1 MGHGASLADSR
12 TRPGGHYVTPE
23 EWQKI
28 KRLMTE
34 ALVLEPAD
42 RADYLAQLAERDP
55 DVHRE
60 VASLISADEAN
71 RGFLETPYCNA
82 AAVLEEHPAPD
93 AIVGRRLGAYQ
104 LLEIVGEG
112 GMGTVYRAARAD
124 GMFDRQVAVKMIRV
138 GLGGEFFLRRFHNER
153 HILARLDHPNI
164 AGVLD
169 GGATEEGVPYLVMD
183 FVDGVPIDEYCTA
196 RRLSI
201 PERLVLFCD
210 VCAAVQYAH
219 QNLIVHRD
227 LKPGNILVTGDGQA
241 KLLDFGIAKILE
253 PGDAATPNHGL
264 TIIPIMTP
272 DFASPEQVRGET
284 ISTASDV
291 YALGVVLYVLLTGQR
306 PFRAANRSAHD
317 MIKAICETEPPWPS
331 AAVTEPAS
339 VSPKDTQNACPPGG
353 TSAQSRDR
361 RRLREALRGDLDCI
375 VLKAMRK
382 HPAERYATVDHLSAD
397 IRRHLEGRPV
407 LARRGTRGY
416 RLRKFVTRHAAG
428 VAMAASVAVAL
439 IAATLISFSAAR
451 EAQYQYGQ
459 SLRAQSRLLVEA
471 AAARLKDGDVAGAQ
485 GVILE
490 VLTNPKFAPLR
501 DATAVGVFQEIRA
514 AESQVAVLDRHTD
527 WVFAAAYSPDGTH
540 IVSAS
545 QDKTV
550 RIWDART
557 GATLV
562 VLSGHGSKIRSA
574 AYSPDGTRVVT
585 ASKDRT
591 ARIWDATTGKTL
603 AVLPHPDAVYSA
615 AFSPDGRHIVTS
627 SRDKIAR
634 VWDAA
639 SGAQLL
645 MLTGHRDIAGSASYS
660 PDGTRIVTS
669 SYDGTAR
676 IWDAVTGE
684 TLNVLGH
691 DETVYRAV
699 FSPDG
704 QHVVTASADKTARIW
719 DAHSGTQL
727 MVLSGHGDVVYYAA
741 YAPDGKRVVTAS
753 ADHTARVWDAVD
765 GTQIAVLTG
774 HRDGVESASYS
785 PDGRQIVTASTD
797 ETVRIWQ
804 TDQTALLAVLSGHRG
819 GIEAVAYSPDGS
831 QIATA
836 SRDKTAR
843 IWDARTGV
851 LLAVLSG
858 HADVLEAVAYS
869 LDGLRIVTGSSDR
882 TARIWD
888 AHRGSTLAILS
899 GHTMTVTAAAF
910 SPDGKHVVTSSQ
922 DKTARIWDAYTG
934 ASLAVLSG
942 HSDAVDFASYSPD
955 GKRIVTAS
963 ADKTVRIWDA
973 TTAAELGVLSGHDN
987 MVVGAEYSPDSKRI
1001 LTASEDNTAR
1011 IWDPVTGASL
1021 VVFAGHRD
1029 IVSTAAYSPSGSRI
1043 VTASYDRTARI
1054 WNAVNGTPL
1063 SVLLGHR
1070 DAVYAAAYSPDGN
1083 HIVTA
1088 SRDKTARIWDARDP
1102 AGLDAEI
1109 LWDKSAQFDPLQ
1121 DVDRTQLGVPPDVRV
1136 RTWSAPA
1143 TECDRAAAAIYDP
1156 DRRSRGVLGTNIMA
1170 DVANSACAHE
1180 LSKPRIAVGQVYQM
1194 GRALL
1199 AKRDVEGA
1207 RRQFERAVEEGYR
1220 AAGVD
1225 LANLLVNIGD
1235 GVVDPHRA
1243 IALFERAWKEGV
1255 PIAAY
1260 ELANLYEYG
1269 VQGSAKNSQ
1278 QSDSLKAWAW
1288 YQEGAAAGEPNA
1300 LARFGEREEA
1310 SAAAESDPSKRDA
1323 ILLRAF
1329 SRYAAAAERA
1339 YEDNWPDEAWK
1350 HWRYRRATLA
1360 RLLARD
1366 GMMPQIAVEFR
1377 RVREELMSSRPTLPE
1392 RIKADLRF

>member
-1 MGHGASLADSR
+1 
-12 TRPGGHYVTPE
+12 VTPE
-23 EWQKI
+23 EWQEI
-28 KRLMTE
+28 KRLMAE
-34 ALVLEPAD
+34 ALALEPAD
-42 RADYLAQLAERDP
+42 RAGYLAQLVTRAP

-60 VASLISADEAN
+60 VASLISAHEAN
-71 RGFLETPYCNA
+71 HGFLETPYCNA
-82 AAVLEEHPAPD
+82 AAALEEQPTPD
-93 AIVGRRLGAYQ
+93 ALVGRRLGAYQ

-112 GMGTVYRAARAD
+112 GMGTVYRAVRAD
-124 GMFDRQVAVKMIRV
+124 GAFDRQVAIKMIRV
-138 GLGGEFFLRRFHNER
+138 GLGGDFFLRRFHNER
-153 HILARLDHPNI
+153 QILARLDHPNI

-183 FVDGVPIDEYCTA
+183 FVDGVPIDEYCTV
-196 RRLSI
+196 RGLSI
-201 PERLVLFCD
+201 PERLLLFCE
-210 VCAAVQYAH
+210 VCSAVQYAH

-227 LKPGNILVTGDGQA
+227 LKPGNVLVTGDGQA

-253 PGDAATPNHGL
+253 PGSDAAADQGL

-272 DFASPEQVRGET
+272 DFASPEQARGET
-284 ISTASDV
+284 ISTVTDV
-291 YALGVVLYVLLTGQR
+291 YALGVVLYVMLTGRR
-306 PFRAANRSAHD
+306 PFRAANRSTHD
-317 MIKAICETEPPWPS
+317 MIKAICDTEPPWPS
-331 AAVTEPAS
+331 TAVTEPAI
-339 VSPKDTQNACPPGG
+339 VSPEGTQNAATPGG
-353 TSAQSRDR
+353 SIARSRDR
-361 RRLREALRGDLDCI
+361 KRLRQALRGDLDCI

-382 HPAERYATVDHLSAD
+382 RPAERYATVDHLSAD
-397 IRRHLEGRPV
+397 IRRHLDGLPV
-407 LARRGTRGY
+407 LARRGTRSY
-416 RLRKFVTRHAAG
+416 RLRKFVARHAAG
-428 VAMAASVAVAL
+428 VAMVASFAVAL
-439 IAATLISFSAAR
+439 LAATLISFSAAR
-451 EAQYQYGQ
+451 ESQYQYGQ
-459 SLRAQSRLLVEA
+459 ALRAQSRLLTEA
-471 AAARLKDGDVAGAQ
+471 AVARLKDGDVAGAQ

-527 WVFAAAYSPDGTH
+527 WVFSAAYSPDGTH

-545 QDKTV
+545 QDKTA
-550 RIWDART
+550 RIWDADT
-557 GATLV
+557 GATLA
-562 VLSGHGSKIRSA
+562 VLAGHGAKMRSA

-591 ARIWDATTGKTL
+591 ARIWDAATGKPL
-603 AVLPHPDAVYSA
+603 AVLSHPDAVYSA
-615 AFSPDGRHIVTS
+615 AFSPDGRRIVTS

-634 VWDAA
+634 IWDTA

-645 MLTGHRDIAGSASYS
+645 ELTGHRDIAGSASYS

-669 SYDGTAR
+669 SYDRTAR
-676 IWDAVTGE
+676 IWDAVTGK
-684 TLNVLGH
+684 TLKVLGH

-704 QHVVTASADKTARIW
+704 QRVVTASGDKTARIW
-719 DAHSGTQL
+719 DAYSGTQL
-727 MVLSGHGDVVYYAA
+727 AVLSGHGDVVYYAA
-741 YAPDGKRVVTAS
+741 YSPDGKRLVTAS
-753 ADHTARVWDAVD
+753 ADHTARVWDAES
-765 GTQIAVLTG
+765 GAQIAVLTG

-785 PDGRQIVTASTD
+785 PDGRHIVSASTD
-797 ETVRIWQ
+797 GTVRIWQ
-804 TDQTALLAVLSGHRG
+804 TDQSALLAVLSGHRG

-843 IWDARTGV
+843 IWDAHTGA
-851 LLAVLSG
+851 LRAVLSG
-858 HADVLEAVAYS
+858 HGDVLEAVAYS

-888 AHRGSTLAILS
+888 ARTGTTLAVLS

-910 SPDGKHVVTSSQ
+910 SPDGKHIITSSQ
-922 DKTARIWDAYTG
+922 DKTARIWDANTG

-963 ADKTVRIWDA
+963 ADNTVRIWDA
-973 TTAAELGVLSGHDN
+973 TTAAQLGVLSGHDN
-987 MVVGAEYSPDSKRI
+987 MVSSAEYSPDGKRI

-1011 IWDPVTGASL
+1011 IWDPVTGAAL
-1021 VVFAGHRD
+1021 VVFTGHRD
-1029 IVSTAAYSPSGSRI
+1029 IVSTAAYAPSGSRI

-1054 WNAVNGTPL
+1054 WDAVNGMPRAVL
-1063 SVLLGHR
+1063 SGHR

-1083 HIVTA
+1083 RIVTA

-1102 AGLDAEI
+1102 ADLGAEI

-1121 DVDRTQLGVPPDVRV
+1121 DVDRSQLGVPPDVRV
-1136 RTWSAPA
+1136 RTWSAAA
-1143 TECDRAAAAIYDP
+1143 TECDRVAAAIYDP
-1156 DRRSRGVLGTNIMA
+1156 DRRSRGVAGTNIIA
-1170 DVANSACAHE
+1170 DVANSACARE
-1180 LSKPRIAVGQVYQM
+1180 LSKPRAGVGQVYQM

-1207 RRQFERAVEEGYR
+1207 RRQFERAIEQGYR

-1235 GVVDPHRA
+1235 GMLDPHRA
-1243 IALFERAWKEGV
+1243 IALFEGAWKKGV

-1260 ELANLYEYG
+1260 ELGNLYEYS
-1269 VQGSAKNSQ
+1269 VQGSAANSQ
-1278 QSDSLKAWAW
+1278 QSHSLDAWAW
-1288 YQEGAAAGEPNA
+1288 YREGAAAGEPNA

-1329 SRYAAAAERA
+1329 SYYAAAAERA
-1339 YEDNWPDEAWK
+1339 YEENWPDEAWK

-1360 RLLARD
+1360 RLLARE
-1366 GMMPQIAVEFR
+1366 GMMPQVAVEFR
-1377 RVREELMSSRPTLPE
+1377 RVQEELMSRHPTWPE
-1392 RIKADLRF
+1392 RIKAELRF